1 MRPREVEFT
10 SSDDAAPVDMLAA
23 LFEARGWAFEVT
35 SDDEMTGEVQG
46 SWTKYQVKAIWRSE
60 DNVLQMLCIP
70 DIRVSDDK
78 RPQAYELL
86 ALVNEQVW
94 LGHFDIWSN
103 GNVLLYRHGALLGD
117 EGLLSLDQAQAL
129 VETAIDECDRFY
141 PAFQFVLWGDKSPR
155 AALDSALV
163 DAAGEA

>member
-94 LGHFDIWSN
+94 LGHFDIWST

-129 VETAIDECDRFY
+129 VETAID
-141 PAFQFVLWGDKSPR
+141 
-155 AALDSALV
+155 
-163 DAAGEA
+163 